1 MAKKIVLTD
10 NSGNKC
16 YPVTRDVCILSGDKT
31 LLEYINEVLSVNNKV
46 SPFVLINKYSMTED
60 GWYNNQGVFQDS
72 NSAFQRIDYPVTPGV
87 KYAYCKNV
95 NKASGFAIC
104 FMKGDTLLKSV
115 PSANTIEKIDM
126 SLYPECTNIRIST
139 NKALADNCFVL
150 LDYVVGSVYADKEV
164 DFIVSSLDSRI
175 KEIESSLIEDFL
187 FTNSKTWDTSANLY
201 IDIIANV
208 KEQKRYTIRANADTS
223 KMQDGALYSLA
234 VTDIDEGYYYAKT
247 NIPFNQDVE
256 LIASKELVKFNLQI
270 AKASFKENVDVE
282 FIITVPNED
291 AIQNKIKELDSKIT
305 ELESEIGDIVGQ
317 PDKSVEM
324 SGALNMS
331 STFSI
336 DFAASL
342 PRDTN
347 KYIIEIIEGAEKIKQ
362 RSFGCFINGVYYIE
376 NYGNLTYESD
386 TKAVI
391 TVAESEIP
399 ITSFKVQVGTG
410 NQLQTGN
417 ITFRVTNVSE
427 NKGLIQ
433 EVSNL
438 KNDINNIDERV
449 SKIEESPSGGIKN
462 NPSLHI
468 CNSINCIVGDTI
480 QLYYNMFVHHIGDYS
495 LNIEC
500 SKGKNYPRYWEYTP
514 TSNDVGN
521 TNMKIQLL
529 NIDGSV
535 IEEKTIN
542 IITKNTINPSSAK
555 NILLVGDSLYMS
567 GQIAIEL
574 SRRLKGTTGVATSPS
589 SLALSNFNIVG
600 RLKNSDGSVGWEG
613 TGGWSWSTYTNGG
626 GMAGARLTVSGI
638 TDVRINQN
646 SRYQIDGYTQQF
658 YITEVNT
665 NDGSGYIFA
674 AFYGKGDIYN
684 DYDLMPASGVMRKIT
699 GEGQEEINFTA
710 SQVESYQP
718 FWNTE
723 TDSFDILSYVNNY
736 CDGHLEILC
745 VQLGINSIIGANPF
759 TTDFNNTVL
768 KEAKKF
774 IDLIHAQLPE
784 TKIYIATLPLPSQ
797 NGGIGANYVA
807 GNSSGSY
814 LISSWNFK
822 VHKVNDLYRT
832 LAADENYNT
841 FVSVIDVCSEMDSEN
856 NYPNSDVAVNTRN
869 TASEKRGT
877 NGVHPLNNGYWQISD
892 TWFRAII

>member
-1 MAKKIVLTD
+1 MAKKVVLKD
-10 NSGNKC
+10 NNGNKC
-16 YPVTRDVCILSGDKT
+16 YPVTRDVCILSGNKT

-46 SPFVLINKYSMTED
+46 SPFVLINKYSMNEN

-72 NSAFQRIDYPVTPGV
+72 NSAFQRIDYTIIPGA

-95 NKASGFAIC
+95 KNSSGFAIC

-115 PSANTIEKIDM
+115 SSANTIEKIDM

-139 NKALADNCFVL
+139 QKDLADNCFVL
-150 LDYVVGSVYADKEV
+150 LDYLIGSVYTDKEV
-164 DFIVSSLDSRI
+164 DSIVSSLDNRI
-175 KEIESSLIEDFL
+175 RKIESSMKETFL
-187 FTNSKTWDTSANLY
+187 FKNSKTWNTSATLY
-201 IDIIANV
+201 IYIIANV
-208 KEQKRYTIRANADTS
+208 KEQGRYIVRANADTS
-223 KMQDGALYSLA
+223 KMQDGALYDVA
-234 VTDIDEGYYYAKT
+234 VTDIDEGYYYAQT

-270 AKASFKENVDVE
+270 NKASFKENVDVE

-305 ELESEIGDIVGQ
+305 ELESGIGDIVGQ

-336 DFAASL
+336 NFAASL

-347 KYIIEIIEGAEKIKQ
+347 KYIIEIIEGAEKIKP
-362 RSFGCFINGVYYIE
+362 RSFGCLINGVYYIE
-376 NYGNLTYESD
+376 SYGNLTYESD
-386 TKAVI
+386 TKAIVS
-391 TVAESEIP
+391 VAESEIP
-399 ITSFKVQVGTG
+399 ITSFNVQVGIV

-417 ITFRVTNVSE
+417 VTFRVTNVSE

-468 CNSINCIVGDTI
+468 CNSINCIVGDKI
-480 QLYYNMFVHHIGDYS
+480 QLYYNMFVHHIGNYS

-500 SKGKNYPRYWEYTP
+500 TKGKNYPRYWEYTP

-535 IEEKTIN
+535 IEEKTIS
-542 IITKNTINPSSAK
+542 IITKNATNPSSAK

-574 SRRLKGTTGVATSPS
+574 SRRLKGTTGLATSPS
-589 SLALSNFNIVG
+589 ALALSNFNIVG
-600 RLKNSDGSVGWEG
+600 RLKNEDNTVGWEG
-613 TGGWSWSTYTNGG
+613 TGGWSWGTYTGRN
-626 GMAGARLTVSGI
+626 GMAGARLTVTGI
-638 TDVRINQN
+638 TDVRLNLDC
-646 SRYQIDGYTQQF
+646 RYQIEGFTQQF
-658 YITEVNT
+658 YITEINAS
-665 NDGSGYIFA
+665 DGSGYLFA

-684 DYDLMPASGVMRKIT
+684 NHELMPTSGVMRKIT
-699 GEGQEEINFTA
+699 GEGQEEINFSS

-718 FWNTE
+718 FWNYD
-723 TDSFDILSYVNNY
+723 TDSFDIISYVNNY
-736 CDGHLEILC
+736 CGGHLEILC

-759 TTDFNNTVL
+759 TTDFEAGVFA
-768 KEAKKF
+768 EAKNF
-774 IDLIHAQLPE
+774 IDLVHSQLPN
-784 TKIYIATLPLPSQ
+784 TKIFIATLPLPSQ
-797 NGGIGANYVA
+797 NGGLGSNYPA
-807 GNSSGSY
+807 GNASGSY
-814 LISSWNFK
+814 LTTSWNYK
-822 VHKVNDLYRT
+822 VHKVNELYRS
-832 LAADENYNT
+832 LLEDENYNT
-841 FVSVIDVCSEMDSEN
+841 FVSVIDVCSEMDSDN
-856 NYPNSDVAVNTRN
+856 NYPYSDRQLNTRSTKTEQVGN
-869 TASEKRGT
+869 
-877 NGVHPLNNGYWQISD
+877 NGVHPSNDGYWQIAD
-892 TWFRAII
+892 TWFRAVI